1 MNLPDTKACSL
12 NVIYNTLH
20 SKLRMLMCC
29 KKNKEKELKNTS
41 NSIISADN
49 MTGEI
54 VKLSLRSENFS
65 KIYVI
70 YLHLSFFFCTF
81 ARNCKSNACTVIIH
95 PFVLVL
101 CIGVPLLNA
110 MNAG

>member
-1 MNLPDTKACSL
+1 MNLPATKACSL

-20 SKLRMLMCC
+20 SKLRMLYCC
-29 KKNKEKELKNTS
+29 KKNIEKELKNTS

-70 YLHLSFFFCTF
+70 YLHLSNIFCNF
-81 ARNCKSNACTVIIH
+81 ALEKCRIMHAQLIHTGLLFVTAYQCTS
-95 PFVLVL
+95 L
-101 CIGVPLLNA
+101 
-110 MNAG
+110 

>member
-1 MNLPDTKACSL
+1 
-12 NVIYNTLH
+12 
-20 SKLRMLMCC
+20 MLLCC
-29 KKNKEKELKNTS
+29 KKNIEKELKNTS

-81 ARNCKSNACTVIIH
+81 ALEECRIMHAQLIHTGLLFVTAYQCTS
-95 PFVLVL
+95 L
-101 CIGVPLLNA
+101 
-110 MNAG
+110 